1 MRHYRASTHDYEPGC
16 PDQETNGT
24 MAIFKLRINGDDIA
38 QAELV
43 EAPKTSLDL
52 ESHLES
58 WLERSPWA
66 IAQEP
71 LLVIGRQTSASVE
84 EGTVFPDLL
93 ALDKDGNVVIVE
105 LKKGRAPREVTAQ
118 LLEYAA
124 WASELADDA
133 IIDMAA
139 AYLAHSGEPPLQQV
153 TTAFCIAFEA
163 DELPTLNQRQRQF
176 IAAEE
181 IPPSVAR
188 VCRFLRTSH
197 GVDVNCIAFSVFQTE
212 AGEILVSS
220 EWVVGHEDVIGTKKA
235 PGHKWSG
242 DKPVKQVVWEAVQK
256 LTHCD
261 KSFVFSPKEISQQ
274 VLQDYPGF
282 NKSTVSCQIISD
294 CVNHTSR
301 HHYPGGEDRYWWL
314 EKGKYRLFDAGQDH
328 LTGDGG

>member
-1 MRHYRASTHDYEPGC
+1 
-16 PDQETNGT
+16 
-24 MAIFKLRINGDDIA
+24 MAIYKLKTTGGDIA
-38 QAELV
+38 HAQLV
-43 EAPKTSLDL
+43 EASKTSLDL

-58 WLERSPWA
+58 WLEGSPWA

-71 LLVIGRQTSASVE
+71 LLVIGRQTSAAVE
-84 EGTVFPDLL
+84 GGTVFPDLL
-93 ALDKDGNVVIVE
+93 TLDRDGNLVIVE
-105 LKKGRAPREVTAQ
+105 LKKGRAPREVTTQ

-124 WASELADDA
+124 WASELADDD

-139 AYLAHSGEPPLQQV
+139 AYLGHTEETPLQQV
-153 TTAFCIAFEA
+153 AKIFCSTFEI
-163 DELPTLNQRQRQF
+163 DELPTLNQRQRLF

-212 AGEILVSS
+212 AGEILLSS
-220 EWVVGHEDVIGTKKA
+220 EWVVGHEDVVIPKKA

-256 LTHCD
+256 LTNGE
-261 KSFVFSPKEISQQ
+261 KSYVFSPKDVAQQ
-274 VLQDYPGF
+274 VLHDYPGF
-282 NKSTVSCQIISD
+282 NKNTVSCQIISD

-314 EKGKYRLFDAGQDH
+314 EKGKYRLFNPGQDH
-328 LTGDGG
+328 LDEQHA